1 MPGKVKVSIGE
12 LEPGTDP
19 WACELPVLEVGTDG
33 SSNVGAVR
41 AVREGDEGLLVA
53 FGREGLS
60 AASRGKFECY
70 AWMGDGLAAELR
82 AAIGASAARQDL
94 HLVALDDAAGRSG
107 AVAGYVF
114 LWAAADDVPELGLAV
129 ADAWHGRG
137 LGSALLRLMAQVGA
151 ALGRR
156 ALELTTMRD
165 NARALAVYKRCGWE
179 HLGEIHNP
187 LGCDVPAAFAGRA
200 TPSGI
205 AVENHCVLVLDETR
219 RAETLAA
226 MAAKR
231 ERAAQLFPVPE
242 GGLDAAGIWRV
253 PAATSS

>member
-1 MPGKVKVSIGE
+1 MPKVQVSIGE

-19 WACELPVLEVGTDG
+19 WACELPVLAAGADG

-70 AWMGDGLAAELR
+70 AWMGDGLAAELC

-94 HLVALDDAAGRSG
+94 HLVALDGSG
-107 AVAGYVF
+107 AVVGYVF

-137 LGSALLRLMAQVGA
+137 LGSALLRLMAQAGA

-156 ALELTTMRD
+156 ALELTTMLG

-200 TPSGI
+200 TPSGV
-205 AVENHCVLVLDETR
+205 AVENHCVLVLDEAR

-226 MAAKR
+226 MAVKR

-253 PAATSS
+253 PPAASS